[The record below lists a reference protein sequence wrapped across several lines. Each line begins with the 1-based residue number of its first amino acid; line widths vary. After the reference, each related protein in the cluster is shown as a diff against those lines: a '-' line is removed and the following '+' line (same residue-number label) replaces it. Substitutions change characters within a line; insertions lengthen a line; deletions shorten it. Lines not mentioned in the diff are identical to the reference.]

1 MNATFAPAPTPSR
14 RAHGIACAALAI
26 VFVAFCS
33 GCRSIAPGRM
43 LDLGDCG
50 TLGVGAGYG
59 LDATVQAGALAEA
72 SLGIG
77 HNIRYRGWNG
87 HTSVTEWQNAQLS
100 WPPSLFMSAM
110 AMGMAQSDCCLLP
123 PETFYAVPDPERMG
137 APPRPGNRT
146 PAGTESKHFGYAL
159 PLLSE
164 QGRRRTGTFHNA
176 TRVEAEATL
185 CVVSV
190 RAGLNPLEILDFLL
204 GFLGFDIA
212 GDDPPRGEEEEKES
226 HAESAENAEPFSV
239 PNRLRLSGTDV
250 PLRATNELA
259 FAVEKGRL
267 PCKFALDC
275 RRLETG
281 SLTVFCENGQAVFY
295 PSNRI
300 DVVTEGGI
308 ETIAAEHPVAT
319 LSFGEGV
326 NHEKTLVVDP
336 EGLRRRREPNI
347 RTALRCKVAE
357 DEKRYLVTIPIVLS
371 HDCPPTNVTFQLL
384 SNWYDY

>member
-1 MNATFAPAPTPSR
+1 MTPAPSPSPLR
-14 RAHGIACAALAI
+14 RAALA
-26 VFVAFCS
+26 AALAS
-33 GCRSIAPGRM
+33 LALPAGGCRSIAPGRM

-59 LDATVQAGALAEA
+59 LDATVQAGAIAEA

-77 HNIRYRGWNG
+77 HYIRYVGWNG
-87 HTSVTEWQNAQLS
+87 HTGVTEWQNAQLS
-100 WPPSLFMSAM
+100 WPPSLFMSAL
-110 AMGMAQSDCCLLP
+110 AMGMAKSDCCLLP
-123 PETFYAVPDPERMG
+123 PETFYAAPEPNRMD

-164 QGRRRTGTFHNA
+164 QGRERTGTFHNA
-176 TRVEAEATL
+176 TRIEAEATL
-185 CVVSV
+185 GVVSV
-190 RAGLNPLEILDFLL
+190 RAGINPLEILDFLL

-250 PLRATNELA
+250 PLGATNELA

-300 DVVTEGGI
+300 DVVTDGGI

-371 HDCPPTNVTFQLL
+371 HDCPPTNVTLQLL